1 MSYAPVTFVSPSNGG
16 SANEVQ
22 VSARLLGL
30 CLQPQQK
37 GDAMPP
43 LFPHQ
48 PKPIRVLIV
57 DDHAGYAASLTA
69 ILSGNP
75 RLVVVGRAVDG
86 LDAIELARLLRP
98 DVVVMDVN
106 MPRLDGFSASRL
118 IRRDREDVR
127 IVIVSGEPRLDHP
140 SRARQAGAD
149 VYLPKDVDFVTL
161 TNVVAGE
168 TSGEEPGTFSV
179 AFATAI

>member
-1 MSYAPVTFVSPSNGG
+1 M
-16 SANEVQ
+16 
-22 VSARLLGL
+22 
-30 CLQPQQK
+30 
-37 GDAMPP
+37 P

-75 RLVVVGRAVDG
+75 RLVVVGRAADG